1 MKITR
6 AAAASLELLDC
17 GGASR
22 VIDIRDRNLR
32 APRRTA
38 FSDGQSYAARASRYK
53 NDLAGK
59 IKNLLI
65 VADALSSQ

>member
-6 AAAASLELLDC
+6 AATASLELLDR

-32 APRRTA
+32 APCRTA
-38 FSDGQSYAARASRYK
+38 FSDSQSYAARASRYQ

-65 VADALSSQ
+65 VADALSS